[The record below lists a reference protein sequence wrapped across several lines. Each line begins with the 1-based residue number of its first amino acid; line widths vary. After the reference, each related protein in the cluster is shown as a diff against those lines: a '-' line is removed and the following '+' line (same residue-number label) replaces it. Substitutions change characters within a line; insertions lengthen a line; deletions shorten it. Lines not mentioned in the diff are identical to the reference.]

1 MTEEKA
7 DDKNGLDEHRAPFLT
22 HLAEL
27 RRRIIWSLL
36 GVVAGFLICWFL
48 RNQIFEI
55 LAAPVLKV
63 LANQKIQVLKSTQDL
78 GPFLQGLLQVG
89 AGPRLQVLHPA
100 EAFFAFLKV
109 SMLGGVAL
117 AVPFIFYQIW
127 RFIGPGLYRRER
139 RMVWPFVVSGTA
151 CFSFGVLFCYFLVL
165 PFGLK
170 FLAHFGGQYMEYRP
184 AVSPYLSFVVRLTL
198 AFGVIFELPVVLFF
212 LGRIGVVT
220 SKQLSKFRRY
230 FIVMAF
236 IVAAIL
242 TPPDAF
248 TQILMAVPLLALYE
262 VSVILVRVA
271 ERKKKAAQ
279 EEAEAEAQK

>member
-1 MTEEKA
+1 VTEEKA
-7 DDKNGLDEHRAPFLT
+7 DEKNGLDEQRAPFLT

-27 RRRIIWSLL
+27 RRRIIWSLV
-36 GVVAGFLICWFL
+36 GVLVGFLICWFL
-48 RNQIFEI
+48 REQLFEI

-63 LANQKIQVLKSTQDL
+63 LADQQIKVVKSAQNL
-78 GPFLQGLLQVG
+78 GPFLQSLVQTGIGPKLQVI
-89 AGPRLQVLHPA
+89 HPA

-109 SMLGGVAL
+109 AMLGGVAL
-117 AVPFIFYQIW
+117 AVPFIFYQFW
-127 RFIGPGLYRRER
+127 RFIAPGLYHRER
-139 RMVWPFVVSGTA
+139 RLVWPFIFWGTV
-151 CFSFGVLFCYFLVL
+151 CFILGVLFCYFLVL
-165 PFGLK
+165 PFGLS
-170 FLAHFGGQYMEYRP
+170 FLANFGGQYMEYRP
-184 AVSPYLSFVVRLTL
+184 AVSPYLSFVVRLTF
-198 AFGVIFELPVVLFF
+198 AFGVVFEMPVVLFF

-230 FIVMAF
+230 FIVLAF

-262 VSVILVRVA
+262 VSILLVRLA

-279 EEAEAEAQK
+279 EEAEDKL